1 MFYSVDKS
9 EDLRLGQSLLDNSGR
24 LLRRG
29 KWDPGYTEVF
39 ATEDQVEYQK
49 INVNKKKS
57 RYLKLRNLSL
67 FHVGD
72 VSHVW
77 LPCRLRWLRICLQCR
92 RPEFHPCVRKIPWR
106 RKWQLTPVFLPGKTH
121 GQRIL
126 VGYSPWG
133 PKRVGH
139 D

>member
-67 FHVGD
+67 FYIWD
-72 VSHVW
+72 YTEPRLIEIILLICISAIWSHYPVILILSFLGVYYQRVTW
-77 LPCRLRWLRICLQCR
+77 E
-92 RPEFHPCVRKIPWR
+92 EFE
-106 RKWQLTPVFLPGKTH
+106 
-121 GQRIL
+121 
-126 VGYSPWG
+126 
-133 PKRVGH
+133 
-139 D
+139 